1 MKHISVQELSVWLD
15 DKTTEQPVL
24 LDVREPAEFAICH
37 LAQAELMPMRTVP
50 AHLDDLDQDAP
61 IVCICHLGGR
71 SAQVATFLEQQG
83 FTNVINLT
91 GGMHAWATSID
102 TSMPTY

>member
-1 MKHISVQELSVWLD
+1 MKHITVQELDQWLKD
-15 DKTTEQPVL
+15 NSAQQPLL
-24 LDVREPAEFAICH
+24 LDVREPNEYAICH
-37 LAQAELMPMRTVP
+37 LEQAELMPMRTVP
-50 AHLDDLDQDAP
+50 AHLDDLQQDAP

-71 SAQVATFLEQQG
+71 SAQVATFLEQHG

-102 TSMPTY
+102 TTMATY

>member
-1 MKHISVQELSVWLD
+1 MKHISVQELSDWMN
-15 DKTTEQPVL
+15 DKNAEQPLL
-24 LDVREPAEFAICH
+24 LDVREPAEYAICH
-37 LAQAELMPMRTVP
+37 LDQAELVPMRTIP
-50 AHLDDLDQDAP
+50 AHLDNFKQDQP

-71 SAQVATFLEQQG
+71 SAQVASFLEQQG

>member
-1 MKHISVQELSVWLD
+1 MKHISVQELSAWLND
-15 DKTTEQPVL
+15 TAAEQPLL
-24 LDVREPAEFAICH
+24 LDVREPNEFAICH
-37 LAQAELMPMRTVP
+37 LDQAELMPMRTVP
-50 AHLDDLDQDAP
+50 EHMSDFNQDAP

-71 SAQVATFLEQQG
+71 SAQVATFLEQHG

-102 TSMPTY
+102 PSMATY